1 MGGHLS
7 SPGQIIAKNAS
18 IFAIL
23 VLVIVIN
30 TVYPYRQRSQHLEL
44 VQRTTREDKMKRLKL
59 FGLVLAMLLVA
70 GMQEVRADKS
80 DDTLRIA
87 WGVDGVMHNAD
98 NYYGATR
105 SGIWFSKMV
114 WDTLIERDPKTSE
127 YIPSLATGWT
137 WIDDTTLEFNLRQGV
152 KFHNGEPFDADD
164 VVYTYNKVSS
174 DSGVKFQR
182 IVNWIDNVEK
192 VDQYTVRIHTKE
204 PFPQAIEF
212 LAGPMPIYPNEYYEK
227 VGTEGM
233 SNMPIGT
240 GPYKVVQ
247 MKPGEE
253 YTLVRNEDYNWGG
266 PKSAAKIKNVI
277 IRELPDVQTQV
288 AELMAGGID
297 VTADLTTDLVE
308 KLQGVAGITAEQ
320 AGTLRIFY
328 IGFDAAGRT
337 GFKPIT
343 DVRVRR
349 AINHAIN
356 RKSIVD
362 NLMRGAARVID
373 TPCHPLQ
380 FGCEESAAATYD
392 YNVNKAKS
400 LLAEAGYAD
409 GFEVDLYAEAPAH
422 EAEAIIGDL
431 AAIGIQAKLNR
442 LPWEAWRDAQISNK
456 APIFLTNWGSY
467 SLADVSAIISVFFS
481 DNEDDFARDPE
492 VTEWLK
498 IADTNTDPAKRKEYY
513 AKAIKRITEEAYF
526 LPLFSGIRSYGY
538 DSNLNFVGYVDEIPR
553 FYEYSWK

>member
-1 MGGHLS
+1 MKWNRFLGLCTGL
-7 SPGQIIAKNAS
+7 AL
-18 IFAIL
+18 AIGS
-23 VLVIVIN
+23 
-30 TVYPYRQRSQHLEL
+30 TSAY
-44 VQRTTREDKMKRLKL
+44 
-59 FGLVLAMLLVA
+59 
-70 GMQEVRADKS
+70 ADKA

-87 WGVDGVMHNAD
+87 WGVNGVMHNAD

-114 WDTLIERDPKTSE
+114 WDTLIERDPETSE
-127 YIPSLATGWT
+127 YKPNLAESWT
-137 WIDDTTLEFNLRQGV
+137 WVDDKTLEFKLRKGI

-164 VVYTYNKVSS
+164 VAYTYNKVSS
-174 DSGVKFQR
+174 DEGVKFKR
-182 IVNWIDNVEK
+182 IVNWIDTVKK

-212 LAGPMPIYPNEYYEK
+212 LAGPMPVYPNEYYEK

-240 GPYKVVQ
+240 GPYKVVT

-253 YTLVRNEDYNWGG
+253 YTLVRNDDYTWGG

-277 IRELPDVQTQV
+277 IRELPDIQTQV
-288 AELMAGGID
+288 AELMAGGVD
-297 VTADLTTDLVE
+297 VTADITTDLVE
-308 KLQGVAGITAEQ
+308 KLQKVPGVTAVQ
-320 AGTLRIFY
+320 ADTLRIYY

-337 GFKPIT
+337 GFKPTT

-349 AINHAIN
+349 AISHAVN

-362 NLMRGAARVID
+362 NLMRGASRVID
-373 TPCHPLQ
+373 TPCHPVQ
-380 FGCEESAAATYD
+380 FGCEAKSAVTYGFD
-392 YNVNKAKS
+392 IDKAKS
-400 LLAEAGYAD
+400 LMTEAGYAD

-431 AAIGIQAKLNR
+431 AAIGIKAKLNR

-456 APIFLTNWGSY
+456 APLFLTNWGSY
-467 SLADVSAIISVFFS
+467 SLADAAAIISVFFS
-481 DNEDDFARDPE
+481 QNEDDFARDAE

-498 IADTNTDPAKRKEYY
+498 VADTSTDPATRKEYY
-513 AKAIKRITEEAYF
+513 AKAIAKITGEAYF
-526 LPLFSGIRSYGY
+526 LSLFSGVRSYGY
-538 DSNLNFVGYVDEIPR
+538 DSNLNFVAYVDEIPR